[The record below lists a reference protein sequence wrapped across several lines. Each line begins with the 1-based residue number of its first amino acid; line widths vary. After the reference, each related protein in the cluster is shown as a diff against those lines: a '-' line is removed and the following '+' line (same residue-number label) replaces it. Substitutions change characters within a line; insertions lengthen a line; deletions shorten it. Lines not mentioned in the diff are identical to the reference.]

1 MDQGDYEI
9 CNSTHARSEITADI
23 WKWKMDQTYAER
35 RAALV
40 NAGKKIRTKI
50 DPELSRKLLSR
61 ITTMLFETQSALSR
75 DRFKISKE
83 VANATKDT
91 DKETNQRRGG

>member
-1 MDQGDYEI
+1 MEDEPEI
-9 CNSTHARSEITADI
+9 CRKTRCAS
-23 WKWKMDQTYAER
+23 Q
-35 RAALV
+35 
-40 NAGKKIRTKI
+40 AGKKIRTKI

-61 ITTMLFETQSALSR
+61 ITMMLFETQSALSR